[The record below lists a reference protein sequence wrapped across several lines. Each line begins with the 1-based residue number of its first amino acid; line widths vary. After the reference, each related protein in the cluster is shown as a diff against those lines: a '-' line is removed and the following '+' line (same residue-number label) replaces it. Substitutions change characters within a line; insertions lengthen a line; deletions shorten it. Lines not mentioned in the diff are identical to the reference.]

1 MITHT
6 AQAKNAVKWIDSLK
20 GGKKGFKKG
29 IEALGTFTYGESIG
43 RVKDGHPQKYCCLG
57 VACRTLNIKPDS
69 WRNEYEPS
77 LVNKLGLH
85 SYEGTFMDPQTNV
98 KVVRK
103 GIDKIVDMNDDLFGD
118 DETFTNVRAFILKH
132 LDVIFVPPVAEMV
145 KKHYGK

>member
-29 IEALGTFTYGESIG
+29 IEALGTVTYGEPIG
-43 RVKDGHPQKYCCLG
+43 SVKDGHPQKYCCLG
-57 VACRTLNIKPDS
+57 VACRTLNIEPDS
-69 WRNEYEPS
+69 WGNEYEPS

-103 GIDKIVDMNDDLFGD
+103 GMDKIVDMNDELFGD

>member
-29 IEALGTFTYGESIG
+29 IEALGTVTYGEPIG
-43 RVKDGHPQKYCCLG
+43 SVKDGHPQKYCCLG

-103 GIDKIVDMNDDLFGD
+103 GMDKIVDMNDELFGD

>member
-6 AQAKNAVKWIDSLK
+6 AQAKNAVKWFDSLK

-29 IEALGTFTYGESIG
+29 IEALGTFTDDESI
-43 RVKDGHPQKYCCLG
+43 DGVDNGYPQNYCCLG
-57 VACRTLNIKPDS
+57 VACKTLNIEPES
-69 WRNEYEPS
+69 WENEYEPS
-77 LVNKLGLH
+77 LVDKLGLN
-85 SYEGTFMDPQTNV
+85 SYEGIFMDPQTNV
-98 KVVRK
+98 KVFRE
-103 GIDKIVDMNDDLFGD
+103 GTDKIVDMNDELFGD

>member
-29 IEALGTFTYGESIG
+29 IEALGTFTYGESI
-43 RVKDGHPQKYCCLG
+43 
-57 VACRTLNIKPDS
+57 
-69 WRNEYEPS
+69 
-77 LVNKLGLH
+77 
-85 SYEGTFMDPQTNV
+85 
-98 KVVRK
+98 
-103 GIDKIVDMNDDLFGD
+103 
-118 DETFTNVRAFILKH
+118 LKH